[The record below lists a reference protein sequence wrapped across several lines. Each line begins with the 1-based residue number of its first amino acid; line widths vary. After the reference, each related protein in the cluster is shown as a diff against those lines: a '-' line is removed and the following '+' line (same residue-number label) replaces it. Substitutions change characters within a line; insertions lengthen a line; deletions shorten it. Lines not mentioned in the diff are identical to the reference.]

1 MDIAERIIN
10 QHQRES
16 IMDDKNEQ
24 LNEYKLKSPDLAKVC
39 EEFKNLGDDAEILYL
54 KLTSLL
60 SNNGL

>member
-1 MDIAERIIN
+1 
-10 QHQRES
+10 
-16 IMDDKNEQ
+16 MDDKNEQ